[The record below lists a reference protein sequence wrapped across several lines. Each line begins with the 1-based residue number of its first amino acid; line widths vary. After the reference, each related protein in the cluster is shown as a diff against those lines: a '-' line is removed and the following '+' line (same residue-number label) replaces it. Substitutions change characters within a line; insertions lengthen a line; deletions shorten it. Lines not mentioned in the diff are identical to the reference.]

1 MAVSNEQVNSS
12 ECPISVRELQAKKD
26 NLKGKLIA
34 DGLLAADDGPRQ
46 SGVRATLTSS
56 NVQSSV
62 VSVNAGGL
70 PSSGKVIYLSEIGQ
84 SNDSGVRT
92 ERAGGLTSFS
102 RKIVSSSAFDSAPK
116 TKTININDLV
126 SVNAPASN
134 VQTSIKSSVV
144 STRTQESSI
153 SKTINISSLQNLN
166 PKEKKVLN
174 MFKKLIK
181 EKIIISKDGEVK
193 KEDNEATIMLKE
205 MESEEEA
212 APEES
217 AEATA
222 EIHEDEES
230 EIQLRGE
237 IENEVVAHVQLIEE
251 EKEEQ
256 VEEFEEKEDEKEIIN
271 EMFDDYM
278 QNYETNQTVEET
290 MIINEY
296 KEHVLNNYLDETMN
310 RADVSGS
317 FFVEKNR
324 SFEASKGNVISEDLK
339 KKLEEF
345 PTYLKDAEEKGI
357 LEELKKKKKE
367 ETEVEMDTG
376 LLQVAKPSE
385 KARRRSIHEDEHV
398 DERFTLTIHK
408 KEAVQVNEVEEA
420 EQVEELQE
428 TEQVEQV
435 EEVMEVEQVMEPEQ
449 AEEVQEMEEM
459 EEEETMTMGQVKTT
473 HVEAVAPREAEYQ
486 SEDEQ
491 VEIVEL
497 VPQKDEEDDDDVLEN
512 FQDIVQEAR
521 EVGHFDDLAQKAKEI
536 RQEAIKEVRPE
547 LEESKEEVVGFGNMG
562 LSQPENKTGVM
573 TDIRDQLLIDA
584 NLKHEEIK
592 EVENSDIEFSD
603 AFESE
608 REDVVQRNVQ
618 PVVQQRTPVVQQRTP
633 VIQQRAPIAQHRA
646 PIVQQRAPVVQ
657 QRTPIVQQRAPATQ
671 QRTPV
676 VQPRAQVNAN
686 VNLDSFSLRRY
697 GNVQDFNLSQSR
709 LKDSNF
715 NLESGSTTRVTQKE
729 TTRTAAPIQKPTVTH
744 RRTSSR
750 VRLPHPDQIDSR
762 KSLEKNKF
770 RSSSRIR
777 LEAETQAKQVTRTS
791 IGRDS
796 QGPMKTSQ
804 LMGNDSQIRTSG
816 NVEHRRM
823 SSRIRLAD
831 EQIKRSESVNVSM
844 GGNLHSRGGTEN
856 ARQIY
861 ERFEEVKAEPSI
873 KGNGLGIQ
881 NRQPRKINMKEWGVS
896 RQSGTVEVKASYRSP
911 TQGKSGAG
919 QRLMNGAPQ
928 TKIGTLTSLI
938 QSNINRTEKKTNQ
951 YKTLPMTNELKAKIS
966 SAHTPL
972 SKPRKKKINLSHY
985 KSKKLTTSTSNELQ
999 LVSNRDTLTR
1009 SQLTGNY
1016 SSVSGGRVNVSSGAG
1031 AKKDWIA
1038 DISSL
1043 QTSVVMNSQSKNVRR
1058 IKI

>member
-26 NLKGKLIA
+26 NLKGKLIT
-34 DGLLAADDGPRQ
+34 DGLLAADDGARQ

-62 VSVNAGGL
+62 LSVNAGGL

-144 STRTQESSI
+144 STRTQESST
-153 SKTINISSLQNLN
+153 SKTINISSLQTLN

-367 ETEVEMDTG
+367 DTEVEMDTG

-398 DERFTLTIHK
+398 YERFTLTIHK

-562 LSQPENKTGVM
+562 LFQPENKTAVM

-584 NLKHEEIK
+584 NLKHEEKK
-592 EVENSDIEFSD
+592 EVEISDIEFSD

-646 PIVQQRAPVVQ
+646 PIVQQRA
-657 QRTPIVQQRAPATQ
+657 
-671 QRTPV
+671 
-676 VQPRAQVNAN
+676 QVNAN
-686 VNLDSFSLRRY
+686 VNLDSFSVRRY

-729 TTRTAAPIQKPTVTH
+729 TTRTAAPIQKPTVIH

-770 RSSSRIR
+770 QSSSRIR

-791 IGRDS
+791 IQRDS